1 MKRELS
7 FLLAVSLAAS
17 LTGCAAAAATDST
30 ATVLSGSA
38 AAEATSYNA
47 ADALTLTFTDSGIT
61 GSGSGVEIS
70 GTALTISEPGTYL
83 LTGSCADGSVKVK
96 KGTAGVTL
104 ILSDLSLTSST
115 TAPITCGKSS
125 VVTIVAAD
133 GTTNTLTDA
142 AQNNDTDY
150 PTNTDDENAVIKGKD
165 GAQVVLCGSGSLT
178 LNANGK
184 NGIKSGTTDSE
195 TAQDAFLTIRE
206 LTLTINAPVNDAI
219 NAEQLLNVE
228 SGTLTLDAADDA
240 LHCDLVMNIGAD
252 GTEGPT
258 LTIINAY
265 EGIEAA
271 VLNITSG
278 SMDITCE
285 DDCLNAGNSAL
296 TNYDFEIN
304 ISGGTIRAYTTAGD
318 GFDSNGT
325 MTISGGDIEVWT
337 ANAAD
342 NQPLDADGGITVTGG
357 TVLAAGGSNGM
368 GMTLT
373 AEQPYVTYGSGRG
386 GFGGGFGGGFDGSFG
401 GSFGGG
407 QRPEQGE
414 QPTDGE
420 RPKLP
425 GITDAQP
432 DNAPTPPQGGAEN
445 APQGASGTGEEGTQ
459 QPPMMQPGTTADTS
473 GISLTAGD
481 AFTIT
486 DADGTAVYSG
496 TAVCNASYVFYS
508 SAALSTDAAYT
519 LQTESASAESTAQ
532 TGTSGSGMAGG
543 MGGQCPDDGGQQSTD
558 ALPPEDKQNQPA

>member
-96 KGTAGVTL
+96 KGTADVTL

-125 VVTIVAAD
+125 VVTIIAAD

-142 AQNNDTDY
+142 ARNNDTDY
-150 PTNTDDENAVIKGKD
+150 PDNTDAENAVIKGKD

-195 TAQDAFLTIRE
+195 TAQDASLTIRE
-206 LTLTINAPVNDAI
+206 LTLTINAPVNDAV

-258 LTIINAY
+258 LTITNAY

-271 VLNITSG
+271 TLNIASG

-304 ISGGTIRAYTTAGD
+304 ISGGAIRAYTTAGD

-342 NQPLDADGGITVTGG
+342 NQPLDADGSITVTGG

-386 GFGGGFGGGFDGSFG
+386 GMGGG
-401 GSFGGG
+401 FGGG

-414 QPTDGE
+414 QPSDGE
-420 RPKLP
+420 RPELP
-425 GITDAQP
+425 GSTDAQP
-432 DNAPTPPQGGAEN
+432 DNAPTPPQGAPGAGED
-445 APQGASGTGEEGTQ
+445 GAQ
-459 QPPMMQPGTTADTS
+459 QPPMMQTDTTADSS

-486 DADGTAVYSG
+486 DADGAAVYSG
-496 TAVCNASYVFYS
+496 TAVGNAGYVFYS

-543 MGGQCPDDGGQQSTD
+543 MGGQRPDDGGQQNTD

>member
-17 LTGCAAAAATDST
+17 LTGCAAATAASNPG
-30 ATVLSGSA
+30 TVLSGSA
-38 AAEATSYNA
+38 AAETTSYNA
-47 ADALTLTFTDSGIT
+47 ADALALTFTDSGIT

-83 LTGSCADGSVKVK
+83 LTGSCADGSVMVK
-96 KGTAGVTL
+96 KDTADVTL

-125 VVTIVAAD
+125 VVTIVSAD

-142 AQNNDTDY
+142 AQNNDTEY
-150 PTNTDDENAVIKGKD
+150 PDNTDAENAVIKGKD

-195 TAQDAFLTIRE
+195 TAQDASLTIRE
-206 LTLTINAPVNDAI
+206 LTLAINAPVNDSI
-219 NAEQLLNVE
+219 NAEQFLNVE

-240 LHCDLVMNIGAD
+240 LHCDLVMNIGAND
-252 GTEGPT
+252 TEGPSI
-258 LTIINAY
+258 TIPNAY

-271 VLNITSG
+271 ALNIASG
-278 SMDITCE
+278 SIDITCQ
-285 DDCLNAGNSAL
+285 DDCLNAGNSSM
-296 TNYDFEIN
+296 TNYDFGIN
-304 ISGGTIRAYTTAGD
+304 ISGGTLRAYTTAGD

-325 MTISGGDIEVWT
+325 MTISGGDIEVWS

-342 NQPLDADGGITVTGG
+342 NQPLDADGGITVIGG
-357 TVLAAGGSNGM
+357 TVLAAGSSGM

-373 AEQPYVTYGSGRG
+373 AEQPYVAFGSGRG
-386 GFGGGFGGGFDGSFG
+386 GMG

-407 QRPEQGE
+407 QRPEQPGS
-414 QPTDGE
+414 TAA
-420 RPKLP
+420 RP
-425 GITDAQP
+425 GS
-432 DNAPTPPQGGAEN
+432 APTPPQGETEN
-445 APQGASGTGEEGTQ
+445 VPQGAPGTGEEGTQ
-459 QPPMMQPGTTADTS
+459 QPPMMQPDTNTDNS

-486 DADGTAVYSG
+486 DANGTVVYSG
-496 TAVCNASYVFYS
+496 TAVCNASYLFYS
-508 SAALSTDAAYT
+508 SGALSTDAAYS

-543 MGGQCPDDGGQQSTD
+543 MGGQRPNDGGQQTQNTD
-558 ALPPEDKQNQPA
+558 AFPPEDKQNQPT

>member
-17 LTGCAAAAATDST
+17 LTGCAAGTAASNPG
-30 ATVLSGSA
+30 TVLSGSA
-38 AAEATSYNA
+38 AAETTSYNA

-96 KGTAGVTL
+96 KGTAGVAL

-150 PTNTDDENAVIKGKD
+150 PTNTDAENAVIKGKD

-195 TAQDAFLTIRE
+195 TAQDASLTIRE
-206 LTLTINAPVNDAI
+206 LTLTINAPVNDAV

-240 LHCDLVMNIGAD
+240 LHCDLVMNIGAG

-258 LTIINAY
+258 LTITNAY

-271 VLNITSG
+271 VLNIASG

-285 DDCLNAGNSAL
+285 DDCLNAGNSSL

-337 ANAAD
+337 SNAAD
-342 NQPLDADGGITVTGG
+342 NQPLDADGSITVTGG
-357 TVLAAGGSNGM
+357 TVLAAGGSSGM

-386 GFGGGFGGGFDGSFG
+386 GMGGGFGG
-401 GSFGGG
+401 FGGG

-414 QPTDGE
+414 QPADGE
-420 RPKLP
+420 RPELS
-425 GITDAQP
+425 GSTDAQP
-432 DNAPTPPQGGAEN
+432 DNAPTPPQGEAEN
-445 APQGASGTGEEGTQ
+445 APHGAPGTGAEGAQ
-459 QPPMMQPGTTADTS
+459 QPPMMQTDTTADTS

-496 TAVCNASYVFYS
+496 TAVCNAGYVFYS

-519 LQTESASAESTAQ
+519 LQTESVSAESTAQ

-543 MGGQCPDDGGQQSTD
+543 MGGQRPDDGGQQNTD

>member
-17 LTGCAAAAATDST
+17 LTGCAAGTAADST
-30 ATVLSGSA
+30 ATVLIGSA
-38 AAEATSYNA
+38 AAETTSYNA

-133 GTTNTLTDA
+133 GTTNTLTDG

-150 PTNTDDENAVIKGKD
+150 PDNTDAENAVIKGKD

-184 NGIKSGTTDSE
+184 SGIKSGTTDSE
-195 TAQDAFLTIRE
+195 TAQDASLTIRE

-258 LTIINAY
+258 LTITNAY

-271 VLNITSG
+271 VLNIASG

-285 DDCLNAGNSAL
+285 DDCLNAGNSSL

-342 NQPLDADGGITVTGG
+342 NQPLDADGSITVTGG

-368 GMTLT
+368 GMTLS

-386 GFGGGFGGGFDGSFG
+386 GMGGGFGGGFD
-401 GSFGGG
+401 GG

-414 QPTDGE
+414 QPADGE
-420 RPKLP
+420 RPELP
-425 GITDAQP
+425 GSTDAQP

-445 APQGASGTGEEGTQ
+445 TPQGTSGAGAEGAQ
-459 QPPMMQPGTTADTS
+459 QPPMMQTDTNADSS

-481 AFTIT
+481 VFTIT

-496 TAVCNASYVFYS
+496 TAVCNAGYVFYS

-543 MGGQCPDDGGQQSTD
+543 MGGQRPNDGGQQNAD

>member
-7 FLLAVSLAAS
+7 FLLAMSLAAS
-17 LTGCAAAAATDST
+17 LTGCAAATAANTPD
-30 ATVLSGSA
+30 TVLSGST

-61 GSGSGVEIS
+61 GSGSSVEIS

-83 LTGSCADGSVKVK
+83 LTGSCADGSVKIK
-96 KGTAGVTL
+96 KGTADVTL

-125 VVTIVAAD
+125 VVTIVSAD
-133 GTTNTLTDA
+133 GTTNTLTDST
-142 AQNNDTDY
+142 QNNDTEY
-150 PTNTDDENAVIKGKD
+150 PDNTDAENAVIKGKD

-195 TAQDAFLTIRE
+195 TAQDASLTIRE
-206 LTLTINAPVNDAI
+206 LTLTINAPTNDAI

-228 SGTLTLDAADDA
+228 SGTLTLDTADDA
-240 LHCDLVMNIGAD
+240 LHCDLLMNIGAD
-252 GTEGPT
+252 GTDGPT
-258 LTIINAY
+258 LTITNAY

-271 VLNITSG
+271 MLNIASG
-278 SMDITCE
+278 SIDITSQE
-285 DDCLNAGNSAL
+285 DCLNAGNSSL
-296 TNYDFEIN
+296 TNYGFEIN

-337 ANAAD
+337 SNATD

-368 GMTLT
+368 GLTLT
-373 AEQPYVTYGSGRG
+373 AEQPYVTFGSGRG
-386 GFGGGFGGGFDGSFG
+386 GMGGGFGDR
-401 GSFGGG
+401 
-407 QRPEQGE
+407 QRPEAGE

-420 RPKLP
+420 RPEQP
-425 GITDAQP
+425 GSTDARP
-432 DNAPTPPQGGAEN
+432 DSTPTPQQGEAEST
-445 APQGASGTGEEGTQ
+445 PQGAPVTAAEGSQ
-459 QPPMMQPGTTADTS
+459 QPPMMQPDTNTDIT
-473 GISLTAGD
+473 GVSLTAGSD
-481 AFTIT
+481 FTVT
-486 DADGTAVYSG
+486 DANGTAVYSG
-496 TAVCNASYVFYS
+496 TAVCNAGYVFYS

-519 LQTESASAESTAQ
+519 LQTESASVESTAQ

-543 MGGQCPDDGGQQSTD
+543 MGGQRPNDGGQQNTD

>member
-17 LTGCAAAAATDST
+17 LTGCAAGTATDST

-38 AAEATSYNA
+38 AAETTSYNA

-61 GSGSGVEIS
+61 GSGSGVEIN

-115 TAPITCGKSS
+115 TAPIFCGKSS
-125 VVTIVAAD
+125 VVTIIAAD

-142 AQNNDTDY
+142 ARNNDTDY
-150 PTNTDDENAVIKGKD
+150 PTNTDAENAVIKGKD

-195 TAQDAFLTIRE
+195 TAQDASLTIRE

-258 LTIINAY
+258 LTIANAY

-271 VLNITSG
+271 VLNIASG
-278 SMDITCE
+278 SIDITCQ
-285 DDCLNAGNSAL
+285 DDCLNAGNSSL

-368 GMTLT
+368 GIALT
-373 AEQPYVTYGSGRG
+373 AEQPYVTFGNGRG
-386 GFGGGFGGGFDGSFG
+386 GFGGGFNGG
-401 GSFGGG
+401 FGGG

-414 QPTDGE
+414 QPTDSE
-420 RPKLP
+420 RPELP
-425 GITDAQP
+425 GSTDVQP
-432 DNAPTPPQGGAEN
+432 DNVPTPPQGGAEN
-445 APQGASGTGEEGTQ
+445 APQGAPGAGEEGTQ
-459 QPPMMQPGTTADTS
+459 QPPMMQTDTTTDSS

-486 DADGTAVYSG
+486 DADGAAVYSG
-496 TAVCNASYVFYS
+496 TAVGSASYVFYS

-519 LQTESASAESTAQ
+519 LQTASASAESTAQ

-543 MGGQCPDDGGQQSTD
+543 MGGQRPDDGGQQTQNTD
-558 ALPPEDKQNQPA
+558 ALPPEDQQNQPA

>member
-7 FLLAVSLAAS
+7 FLLVISLAAS
-17 LTGCAAAAATDST
+17 LAGCAAGT
-30 ATVLSGSA
+30 ANDTPGTVLSGSA
-38 AAEATSYNA
+38 AAEPASYNA
-47 ADALTLTFTDSGIT
+47 ADALTLTFTDGGIT

-96 KGTAGVTL
+96 KGTADVTL
-104 ILSDLSLTSST
+104 ILSNLSLSSST

-125 VVTIVAAD
+125 VVTIAAAD
-133 GTTNTLTDA
+133 GTTNTLADA
-142 AQNNDTDY
+142 AQNNDTEY
-150 PTNTDDENAVIKGKD
+150 PDNTDTENAVIKGKD
-165 GAQVVLCGSGSLT
+165 GAQVVLCGGGSLT

-195 TAQDAFLTIRE
+195 TAQDASLTIRE

-219 NAEQLLNVE
+219 NVEQLLNVE

-252 GTEGPT
+252 GTDGPT
-258 LTIINAY
+258 LTITNAY

-271 VLNITSG
+271 ALNIASG
-278 SMDITCE
+278 SIDITCQ
-285 DDCLNAGNSAL
+285 DDCLNVGNSSL

-304 ISGGTIRAYTTAGD
+304 ISGGTIRACTTAGD

-342 NQPLDADGGITVTGG
+342 NQPLDADSGITVTGG
-357 TVLAAGGSNGM
+357 TVLAAGGSSGM

-373 AEQPYVTYGSGRG
+373 AEQPYVTYGSGRSG
-386 GFGGGFGGGFDGSFG
+386 M
-401 GSFGGG
+401 GGG
-407 QRPEQGE
+407 QRREQGE

-420 RPKLP
+420 RPEQP
-425 GITDAQP
+425 DSTDARP
-432 DNAPTPPQGGAEN
+432 DNAPTPPQGETEN
-445 APQGASGTGEEGTQ
+445 VPQGAPVTGGEGTQ
-459 QPPMMQPGTTADTS
+459 QPPMMQPNTNTDSS
-473 GISLTAGD
+473 GISLTAGND
-481 AFTIT
+481 FTVT
-486 DADGTAVYSG
+486 DANGTVVYSG

-508 SAALSTDAAYT
+508 SGALSVDAAYT
-519 LQTESASAESTAQ
+519 LQTEFSSAESTAQ

-543 MGGQCPDDGGQQSTD
+543 MGGQRPNDGGQQTQNID
-558 ALPPEDKQNQPA
+558 AFPPEDKQNQPA

>member
-17 LTGCAAAAATDST
+17 LTGCAAGTAASNPD
-30 ATVLSGSA
+30 TVLSGSA
-38 AAEATSYNA
+38 AAETTSYNA
-47 ADALTLTFTDSGIT
+47 ADALTLTFTDGGIT

-83 LTGSCADGSVKVK
+83 LTGRCADGSVKVK
-96 KGTAGVTL
+96 KGTVGVTL

-142 AQNNDTDY
+142 ARNNDTDY
-150 PTNTDDENAVIKGKD
+150 PDNTDAENAVIKGKD

-178 LNANGK
+178 RNATGK

-195 TAQDAFLTIRE
+195 TAQDASLTIRE

-252 GTEGPT
+252 GTDGPT
-258 LTIINAY
+258 LTITNAY

-271 VLNITSG
+271 ALNIASG
-278 SMDITCE
+278 SIDITCQ
-285 DDCLNAGNSAL
+285 DDCLNAGNSSL

-304 ISGGTIRAYTTAGD
+304 ISGGTLRAYTTAGD

-386 GFGGGFGGGFDGSFG
+386 GFGGFDGGFGS
-401 GSFGGG
+401 G

-414 QPTDGE
+414 QPTDSE
-420 RPKLP
+420 RPELP
-425 GITDAQP
+425 CSTDAQP
-432 DNAPTPPQGGAEN
+432 DNAPTPPQGETEN
-445 APQGASGTGEEGTQ
+445 TPQGAPATGEEGTQ
-459 QPPMMQPGTTADTS
+459 QPPMMQTDTNADTS

-486 DADGTAVYSG
+486 EADGAAVYSG

-543 MGGQCPDDGGQQSTD
+543 MGGQRPDDGGQQNTD

>member
-17 LTGCAAAAATDST
+17 LTGCAAGTAASNPG
-30 ATVLSGSA
+30 TVLSGSA
-38 AAEATSYNA
+38 AAETTSYNA

-104 ILSDLSLTSST
+104 ILSDLSLTSSS

-125 VVTIVAAD
+125 VVTIAAAD
-133 GTTNTLTDA
+133 GTTNTLTDST
-142 AQNNDTDY
+142 QNNDTEY
-150 PTNTDDENAVIKGKD
+150 PDNTEAENAVIKGKD

-195 TAQDAFLTIRE
+195 TAQNASLTIRE

-252 GTEGPT
+252 GTDGPT
-258 LTIINAY
+258 ITIANAY

-271 VLNITSG
+271 ALNIASG
-278 SMDITCE
+278 NIDITCQ
-285 DDCLNAGNSAL
+285 DDCLNASNSSL

-304 ISGGTIRAYTTAGD
+304 ISGGTLRAYTTAGD

-325 MTISGGDIEVWT
+325 MTISGGYIEVWT
-337 ANAAD
+337 ANTAD

-357 TVLAAGGSNGM
+357 TVLAAGSSGM

-373 AEQPYVTYGSGRG
+373 AEQPYVTFGSGRG
-386 GFGGGFGGGFDGSFG
+386 GMGD
-401 GSFGGG
+401 SFGGG
-407 QRPEQGE
+407 QRPEQ
-414 QPTDGE
+414 
-420 RPKLP
+420 P

-432 DNAPTPPQGGAEN
+432 DNAPTPPK
-445 APQGASGTGEEGTQ
+445 ASEGTQ
-459 QPPMMQPGTTADTS
+459 QPPMMQPDTNTDS
-473 GISLTAGD
+473 AGVSLTAGSD
-481 AFTIT
+481 FTVT
-486 DADGTAVYSG
+486 DANGTAVYSG
-496 TAVCNASYVFYS
+496 TAVCNASYLFYS
-508 SAALSTDAAYT
+508 SGALSTDAAYT
-519 LQTESASAESTAQ
+519 LQTESASVESTAQ

-543 MGGQCPDDGGQQSTD
+543 MGGQRPNDGRQQTKNTD
-558 ALPPEDKQNQPA
+558 TFPPEDKQNQPA

>member
-17 LTGCAAAAATDST
+17 LTGCAAGTAADST

-38 AAEATSYNA
+38 AAEATLYNA

-150 PTNTDDENAVIKGKD
+150 PTNTDAENAVIKGKD

-195 TAQDAFLTIRE
+195 TAQDASLTIRE

-258 LTIINAY
+258 LTITNAY

-271 VLNITSG
+271 ALNIASG
-278 SMDITCE
+278 DIDITCE
-285 DDCLNAGNSAL
+285 DDCLNAGNSSL

-304 ISGGTIRAYTTAGD
+304 TSGGTLRAYTTAGD

-337 ANAAD
+337 ANTAD

-368 GMTLT
+368 GLTLT
-373 AEQPYVTYGSGRG
+373 AEQPYVTFGSGRG
-386 GFGGGFGGGFDGSFG
+386 GFGGGFGGGFDG
-401 GSFGGG
+401 G

-420 RPKLP
+420 RPTLP
-425 GITDAQP
+425 GSTDAQP
-432 DNAPTPPQGGAEN
+432 DNAPTPPQGETEN
-445 APQGASGTGEEGTQ
+445 APQGTPGAGEEGTQ
-459 QPPMMQPGTTADTS
+459 QPPMMQPDTTADTS

-486 DADGTAVYSG
+486 DTDGTAVYSG
-496 TAVCNASYVFYS
+496 IAVCNASYVFYS
-508 SAALSTDAAYT
+508 SGALSTDAAYT

-543 MGGQCPDDGGQQSTD
+543 MGGQRPDDGGQQNTD

>member
-17 LTGCAAAAATDST
+17 LTGCAAGTAASNPG
-30 ATVLSGSA
+30 TVLSGSA

-61 GSGSGVEIS
+61 GSGNGVEIS

-96 KGTAGVTL
+96 KGTSGVTL

-142 AQNNDTDY
+142 AQNSDTDY
-150 PTNTDDENAVIKGKD
+150 PDNTDAENAVIKGKD
-165 GAQVVLCGSGSLT
+165 GAQMVLCGSGSLS

-195 TAQDAFLTIRE
+195 TAQDASLTIRE
-206 LTLTINAPVNDAI
+206 LTLTINAPVNDAV

-258 LTIINAY
+258 LTITNAY

-271 VLNITSG
+271 TLNIASG

-304 ISGGTIRAYTTAGD
+304 ISGGTLRAYTTAGD

-386 GFGGGFGGGFDGSFG
+386 GFD
-401 GSFGGG
+401 GG

-420 RPKLP
+420 RPELP
-425 GITDAQP
+425 GSTDAQP
-432 DNAPTPPQGGAEN
+432 DNAPTPPQGEAEN
-445 APQGASGTGEEGTQ
+445 APQGTPGTGEEGTQ
-459 QPPMMQPGTTADTS
+459 QPPIMQTDTTADTS

-486 DADGTAVYSG
+486 DADGAAVYSG
-496 TAVCNASYVFYS
+496 TAVCNAGYVFYS

-543 MGGQCPDDGGQQSTD
+543 MGGQRPDDGGQQNTD

>member
-17 LTGCAAAAATDST
+17 LTGCAAGTAASNPG
-30 ATVLSGSA
+30 TVLSGSA
-38 AAEATSYNA
+38 AAETTSYNA

-125 VVTIVAAD
+125 VVTIIATD

-150 PTNTDDENAVIKGKD
+150 PTNTDAENAVIKGKD

-195 TAQDAFLTIRE
+195 TAQDASLTIRE
-206 LTLTINAPVNDAI
+206 LTLTINAPVNDAV

-252 GTEGPT
+252 STEGPT
-258 LTIINAY
+258 LTITNAY

-285 DDCLNAGNSAL
+285 DDCLNAGNSSL

-325 MTISGGDIEVWT
+325 ITISGGDIEVWT

-342 NQPLDADGGITVTGG
+342 NQPLDADGSITVTGG

-386 GFGGGFGGGFDGSFG
+386 GMGGGFD

-420 RPKLP
+420 RPTLP
-425 GITDAQP
+425 GSTDAQP
-432 DNAPTPPQGGAEN
+432 DNAPTPPQGETEN
-445 APQGASGTGEEGTQ
+445 APQGAPDMGGDGTQ
-459 QPPMMQPGTTADTS
+459 QPPMMQPDTTADTS

-508 SAALSTDAAYT
+508 SGALSTDAAYT
-519 LQTESASAESTAQ
+519 LQTGSASAESTAQ

-543 MGGQCPDDGGQQSTD
+543 MGGQRPNDGGQQNTD

>member
-17 LTGCAAAAATDST
+17 LTGCAAGTAASNPD
-30 ATVLSGSA
+30 TVLSGSA
-38 AAEATSYNA
+38 AAETTSYNA

-125 VVTIVAAD
+125 VVTIIAAD

-150 PTNTDDENAVIKGKD
+150 PTNTDAENAVIKGKD

-195 TAQDAFLTIRE
+195 TAQDASLTIRE
-206 LTLTINAPVNDAI
+206 LTLTINAPVNDAV

-228 SGTLTLDAADDA
+228 SGTITIDTGDDA
-240 LHCDLVMNIGAD
+240 LHCDLVMNVGAD
-252 GTEGPT
+252 GTDGPT
-258 LTIINAY
+258 ITITNAY
-265 EGIEAA
+265 EGLEAA
-271 VLNITSG
+271 TLNIASG
-278 SMDITCE
+278 NIDITCS
-285 DDCLNAGNSAL
+285 DDCLNAASSLL
-296 TNYDFEIN
+296 TDYDFAMN

-325 MTISGGDIEVWT
+325 MTISGGGIEVWT
-337 ANAAD
+337 ANTAD

-357 TVLAAGGSNGM
+357 TVLAAGGSSGM
-368 GMTLT
+368 GVAIT
-373 AEQPYVTYGSGRG
+373 AEQAYVTFGSGRG
-386 GFGGGFGGGFDGSFG
+386 GM
-401 GSFGGG
+401 GGG
-407 QRPEQGE
+407 QRPDMGE

-420 RPKLP
+420 RPEL
-425 GITDAQP
+425 P
-432 DNAPTPPQGGAEN
+432 DNADTQPDDAPSPPQGEIGN
-445 APQGASGTGEEGTQ
+445 APQGVPDMDGEAATQ
-459 QPPMMQPGTTADTS
+459 QPPMMQTDDSTDS
-473 GISLTAGD
+473 GSISLTAGD
-481 AFTIT
+481 SFTIT
-486 DADGTAVYSG
+486 DADGNTICSG

-508 SAALSTDAAYT
+508 STGLTADTTYTFVADTASVEATARIDTSST
-519 LQTESASAESTAQ
+519 
-532 TGTSGSGMAGG
+532 GMEGG
-543 MGGQCPDDGGQQSTD
+543 MGGQRPDGGRQQNAD
-558 ALPPEDKQNQPA
+558 VLPADDTQKWSA

>member
-17 LTGCAAAAATDST
+17 LTGCAAGTAADST
-30 ATVLSGSA
+30 GTVLSGSA

-83 LTGSCADGSVKVK
+83 LTGSCADGSIKVK

-133 GTTNTLTDA
+133 GTINTLTDA

-150 PTNTDDENAVIKGKD
+150 PTNTDAENAVIKGKD

-178 LNANGK
+178 VNANGK

-195 TAQDAFLTIRE
+195 TAQDASLTIRE
-206 LTLTINAPVNDAI
+206 LTLTINAPVNDAV

-258 LTIINAY
+258 LTITNAY

-271 VLNITSG
+271 VLNIASG

-325 MTISGGDIEVWT
+325 MTISGGDIKVWT

-368 GMTLT
+368 GMTLS
-373 AEQPYVTYGSGRG
+373 AEQPYVTYGNGRG
-386 GFGGGFGGGFDGSFG
+386 GM
-401 GSFGGG
+401 GGG
-407 QRPEQGE
+407 QRPEQGQ
-414 QPTDGE
+414 QPADGE
-420 RPKLP
+420 RPELP
-425 GITDAQP
+425 GSTDAQP
-432 DNAPTPPQGGAEN
+432 DNAPTPPQGEAEN
-445 APQGASGTGEEGTQ
+445 APQGAPGAVEEGTQ
-459 QPPMMQPGTTADTS
+459 QPPMMQTDTNADTS

-486 DADGTAVYSG
+486 DADGAAVYSG
-496 TAVCNASYVFYS
+496 TAVCNAGYLFYS

-519 LQTESASAESTAQ
+519 LQTESTAQ

-543 MGGQCPDDGGQQSTD
+543 MGGQRPDDGGQQNTD
-558 ALPPEDKQNQPA
+558 ALPPENKQNQPA

>member
-17 LTGCAAAAATDST
+17 LTGCAAGTAADST
-30 ATVLSGSA
+30 GTVLSGSA
-38 AAEATSYNA
+38 AAETTSYNA

-83 LTGSCADGSVKVK
+83 LTGSCADGSVRVK

-104 ILSDLSLTSST
+104 ILSDLCLTSSS

-142 AQNNDTDY
+142 AQNNDTEY
-150 PTNTDDENAVIKGKD
+150 PDNTDAENAVIKGKD

-184 NGIKSGTTDSE
+184 NGIKSCTTDSE
-195 TAQDAFLTIRE
+195 TAQDASLTIRE
-206 LTLTINAPVNDAI
+206 LTLTINAPVNDTI

-252 GTEGPT
+252 GTDGPT
-258 LTIINAY
+258 ITIANAY

-271 VLNITSG
+271 VLNIASG

-285 DDCLNAGNSAL
+285 DDCLNAGNSSL

-304 ISGGTIRAYTTAGD
+304 ISGGTLRAYTTAGD

-357 TVLAAGGSNGM
+357 TVLAAGSSSGM
-368 GMTLT
+368 GLTLT
-373 AEQPYVTYGSGRG
+373 AEQPYVTFGSGRG
-386 GFGGGFGGGFDGSFG
+386 GM
-401 GSFGGG
+401 GGG
-407 QRPEQGE
+407 QRPEPGE
-414 QPTDGE
+414 QPADGE
-420 RPKLP
+420 RPEQP

-432 DNAPTPPQGGAEN
+432 DNAPTPPQ
-445 APQGASGTGEEGTQ
+445 ASEGTQ
-459 QPPMMQPGTTADTS
+459 QPPTMQPNTNTDNS

-486 DADGTAVYSG
+486 DADGTVVYSG
-496 TAVCNASYVFYS
+496 TAVCNASYLFYS
-508 SAALSTDAAYT
+508 SGALSTDDAYT

-532 TGTSGSGMAGG
+532 TGTSGSGLAGG
-543 MGGQCPDDGGQQSTD
+543 MGGQRPNDGRQQTKNTD
-558 ALPPEDKQNQPA
+558 AFPPEDKQNQPT

>member
-17 LTGCAAAAATDST
+17 LTGCAAGTVAGNPD
-30 ATVLSGSA
+30 TVLSGSA
-38 AAEATSYNA
+38 AAETTSYNA

-61 GSGSGVEIS
+61 GSGSGVEIN

-104 ILSDLSLTSST
+104 ILSDLSLTSNS

-142 AQNNDTDY
+142 AQNNDTEY
-150 PTNTDDENAVIKGKD
+150 PDNTDAENAVIKGKD

-195 TAQDAFLTIRE
+195 TAQDASLTIRE
-206 LTLTINAPVNDAI
+206 LTLTINAPVNDSI

-240 LHCDLVMNIGAD
+240 LHCDLVMNIGAND
-252 GTEGPT
+252 TEGPT
-258 LTIINAY
+258 ITIANAY

-271 VLNITSG
+271 ALNIASG
-278 SMDITCE
+278 NIDITCQ
-285 DDCLNAGNSAL
+285 DDCLNAGNSSL

-304 ISGGTIRAYTTAGD
+304 ISGGTLRAYTTAGD

-357 TVLAAGGSNGM
+357 TVLAAGSSSGM

-373 AEQPYVTYGSGRG
+373 AEQPYVTFGSGRG
-386 GFGGGFGGGFDGSFG
+386 GMGGGFGD
-401 GSFGGG
+401 G
-407 QRPEQGE
+407 QRPEPGE
-414 QPTDGE
+414 QPADGE
-420 RPKLP
+420 RPEQP

-432 DNAPTPPQGGAEN
+432 DNAPTPPQ
-445 APQGASGTGEEGTQ
+445 ASEGTQ
-459 QPPMMQPGTTADTS
+459 QPPMMQPDTTADGS

-496 TAVCNASYVFYS
+496 TAVCNASYLFYS
-508 SAALSTDAAYT
+508 SAALSTAAAYT

-543 MGGQCPDDGGQQSTD
+543 MGGQRPKDGRQQTQNTD
-558 ALPPEDKQNQPA
+558 AFPPEDKQNQPA

>member
-17 LTGCAAAAATDST
+17 LAGCAAGTAADST
-30 ATVLSGSA
+30 ATVLSGSS

-96 KGTAGVTL
+96 KGTTGVTL
-104 ILSDLSLTSST
+104 ILSDLNLTSST

-150 PTNTDDENAVIKGKD
+150 PTNTDAENAVIKGKD
-165 GAQVVLCGSGSLT
+165 GAQVVLCGSGSMT

-195 TAQDAFLTIRE
+195 TAQDASLTIRE
-206 LTLTINAPVNDAI
+206 LTLTINAPVNDAV

-258 LTIINAY
+258 LTITNAY

-271 VLNITSG
+271 ALNIASG
-278 SMDITCE
+278 SIDITCQ
-285 DDCLNAGNSAL
+285 DDCLNAGNSSL
-296 TNYDFEIN
+296 TNYGFEIN

-342 NQPLDADGGITVTGG
+342 NQPLDADGGITLTGG

-368 GMTLT
+368 GITLT

-386 GFGGGFGGGFDGSFG
+386 GMGGG
-401 GSFGGG
+401 FGGG

-414 QPTDGE
+414 QPTDSE
-420 RPKLP
+420 RPELP
-425 GITDAQP
+425 GSTDVQP

-445 APQGASGTGEEGTQ
+445 APQGAPGTGEEGAQ
-459 QPPMMQPGTTADTS
+459 QPPMMQTDTTAATS

-486 DADGTAVYSG
+486 DADGAAVYSS

-532 TGTSGSGMAGG
+532 AGTSGSGMAGG
-543 MGGQCPDDGGQQSTD
+543 MGGQRPDDGGQQNTD

>member
-115 TAPITCGKSS
+115 TAPISCGKSS

-150 PTNTDDENAVIKGKD
+150 PDNTDAENAVIKGKD
-165 GAQVVLCGSGSLT
+165 GTQVVLCGSGSLT

-195 TAQDAFLTIRE
+195 TAQDASLTIRE

-252 GTEGPT
+252 GTDGPT
-258 LTIINAY
+258 LTITNAY

-271 VLNITSG
+271 ALNIASG
-278 SMDITCE
+278 SIDITCQ

-304 ISGGTIRAYTTAGD
+304 ISGGTLRAYTTAGD

-342 NQPLDADGGITVTGG
+342 NQPLDADGGITLTGG
-357 TVLAAGGSNGM
+357 TVLAAGGSSGM
-368 GMTLT
+368 GLTLT
-373 AEQPYVTYGSGRG
+373 AEQPYVTYGSGHG
-386 GFGGGFGGGFDGSFG
+386 GMG

-420 RPKLP
+420 RPTLP
-425 GITDAQP
+425 GSTDAQP

-445 APQGASGTGEEGTQ
+445 APQGAPGAGEEGAQ
-459 QPPMMQPGTTADTS
+459 QPPMMQTDTTADNS

-486 DADGTAVYSG
+486 DADGATVYSG
-496 TAVCNASYVFYS
+496 TAVCNAGYVFYS

-532 TGTSGSGMAGG
+532 IGTSGSGMAGG
-543 MGGQCPDDGGQQSTD
+543 MGGQRPDDGGQQTQNTD

>member
-17 LTGCAAAAATDST
+17 LTGCAAATATDST
-30 ATVLSGSA
+30 GTVLSGSA

-96 KGTAGVTL
+96 KGTVDVTL

-150 PTNTDDENAVIKGKD
+150 PTNTDAENAVIKGKD

-195 TAQDAFLTIRE
+195 TAQDASLTIRE
-206 LTLTINAPVNDAI
+206 LALTINAPVNDAI

-258 LTIINAY
+258 LTITNAY
-265 EGIEAA
+265 EGIEAVA
-271 VLNITSG
+271 LNIASG
-278 SMDITCE
+278 SINITCE
-285 DDCLNAGNSAL
+285 DDCLNAGNSSL

-386 GFGGGFGGGFDGSFG
+386 GMGGGFD
-401 GSFGGG
+401 GG

-414 QPTDGE
+414 QPADGE
-420 RPKLP
+420 RPELP
-425 GITDAQP
+425 GSTDAQP
-432 DNAPTPPQGGAEN
+432 DNIPTPPQGGAEN
-445 APQGASGTGEEGTQ
+445 APQGAPGAGEEGAQ
-459 QPPMMQPGTTADTS
+459 QPPMMQTNTTADSS

-519 LQTESASAESTAQ
+519 LQTESVSAESTAQ

-543 MGGQCPDDGGQQSTD
+543 MGGQRPDDGGQQSTD

>member
-47 ADALTLTFTDSGIT
+47 ADALTLTFTDNGIT

-142 AQNNDTDY
+142 AQNNDTEY
-150 PTNTDDENAVIKGKD
+150 PDNTDAENAVIKGKD

-178 LNANGK
+178 VNANGK

-195 TAQDAFLTIRE
+195 TAQDASLTIRE
-206 LTLTINAPVNDAI
+206 LTLTINAPVNDAV

-258 LTIINAY
+258 LTITNAY

-271 VLNITSG
+271 VLNIASG

-337 ANAAD
+337 ANTAD
-342 NQPLDADGGITVTGG
+342 NQPLDADGGITLTGG

-386 GFGGGFGGGFDGSFG
+386 SMGGGFGGFD

-420 RPKLP
+420 RPELP
-425 GITDAQP
+425 GSTDAQP

-445 APQGASGTGEEGTQ
+445 APQGTPGTGEEGAQ
-459 QPPMMQPGTTADTS
+459 QPPMMQTDTTADSS

-496 TAVCNASYVFYS
+496 TAVCNAGYVFYS

-519 LQTESASAESTAQ
+519 LQTESASAESTVQ
-532 TGTSGSGMAGG
+532 TGTSGSGMAGD
-543 MGGQCPDDGGQQSTD
+543 MGGQHPDDGGQQNAD
-558 ALPPEDKQNQPA
+558 ALPPENKQNQPA

>member
-7 FLLAVSLAAS
+7 FLLAMSLATS
-17 LTGCAAAAATDST
+17 LTGCAAGTAADNPG
-30 ATVLSGSA
+30 TVLSGSA
-38 AAEATSYNA
+38 AAETTSYNA

-61 GSGSGVEIS
+61 GSGNGVEIS

-142 AQNNDTDY
+142 AQNNDIEY
-150 PTNTDDENAVIKGKD
+150 PDNTDAENAVIKGKD

-195 TAQDAFLTIRE
+195 TAQDASLTIRE
-206 LTLTINAPVNDAI
+206 LTLTINAPVNDAV

-252 GTEGPT
+252 GTDGPT
-258 LTIINAY
+258 LTILNAY

-271 VLNITSG
+271 ALNIASG
-278 SMDITCE
+278 SIDITSQ
-285 DDCLNAGNSAL
+285 DDCLNAGNSSL
-296 TNYDFEIN
+296 TNYGFEIN
-304 ISGGTIRAYTTAGD
+304 ISGGTLRAYTTAGD

-337 ANAAD
+337 SNATD

-368 GMTLT
+368 GLTLT
-373 AEQPYVTYGSGRG
+373 AEQPYVTFGSGRG
-386 GFGGGFGGGFDGSFG
+386 GMGGG
-401 GSFGGG
+401 FGGG
-407 QRPEQGE
+407 QRPEAGE

-420 RPKLP
+420 RPEQP
-425 GITDAQP
+425 GSTDARP
-432 DNAPTPPQGGAEN
+432 DSTPTPQQGEAEN
-445 APQGASGTGEEGTQ
+445 TPQGAPVTAAEGSQ
-459 QPPMMQPGTTADTS
+459 QPPMMQPDTNTDIT
-473 GISLTAGD
+473 GVSLTAGSD
-481 AFTIT
+481 FTVT
-486 DADGTAVYSG
+486 DANGTAVYSG

-508 SAALSTDAAYT
+508 SAALSADAAYT
-519 LQTESASAESTAQ
+519 LQTESASVESTAQ

-543 MGGQCPDDGGQQSTD
+543 MGGQRPNDGGQQNTD

>member
-133 GTTNTLTDA
+133 GTANTLTDA

-150 PTNTDDENAVIKGKD
+150 PDNADAENAVIKGKD

-195 TAQDAFLTIRE
+195 TAQDASLTIRE

-240 LHCDLVMNIGAD
+240 LHCDLVMNIGTD
-252 GTEGPT
+252 GTDGPT
-258 LTIINAY
+258 LTITNAY

-271 VLNITSG
+271 VLNIASG
-278 SMDITCE
+278 SIDITCQ

-296 TNYDFEIN
+296 TDYGFEIN
-304 ISGGTIRAYTTAGD
+304 ISGGTLRAYTTSGD

-342 NQPLDADGGITVTGG
+342 NQPLDADGGITLTGG
-357 TVLAAGGSNGM
+357 TVLAAGGSSGM
-368 GMTLT
+368 GLTLT

-386 GFGGGFGGGFDGSFG
+386 GMGGGFGGGFGGGR
-401 GSFGGG
+401 
-407 QRPEQGE
+407 RPEQGE

-420 RPKLP
+420 RPELP
-425 GITDAQP
+425 GSTDAQP
-432 DNAPTPPQGGAEN
+432 DSAPTPPQGETEN
-445 APQGASGTGEEGTQ
+445 APQGAPGAGEEGAQ
-459 QPPMMQPGTTADTS
+459 QPPMMQTDTTADSS

-496 TAVCNASYVFYS
+496 TAVCNAGYVFYS

-543 MGGQCPDDGGQQSTD
+543 MGGQRPDDGGQQNTD

>member
-17 LTGCAAAAATDST
+17 LTGCAAGTAADST
-30 ATVLSGSA
+30 ATVLIGSA
-38 AAEATSYNA
+38 AAETTSYNA

-96 KGTAGVTL
+96 KSTAGVTL

-125 VVTIVAAD
+125 VVTIIAAD

-150 PTNTDDENAVIKGKD
+150 PTNTDAENAVIKGKD

-195 TAQDAFLTIRE
+195 TAQDASLTIRE
-206 LTLTINAPVNDAI
+206 LTLTINAPVNDAV

-258 LTIINAY
+258 LTITNAY

-271 VLNITSG
+271 VLNIASG

-285 DDCLNAGNSAL
+285 DDCLNAGNSSL

-325 MTISGGDIEVWT
+325 MTISGGGIEVWT

-386 GFGGGFGGGFDGSFG
+386 GMGGG
-401 GSFGGG
+401 FGGG

-414 QPTDGE
+414 QPADGE

-425 GITDAQP
+425 GSTDTQP

-445 APQGASGTGEEGTQ
+445 APQGAPGAGEEGTQ
-459 QPPMMQPGTTADTS
+459 QPPMMQTDTTADSS

-486 DADGTAVYSG
+486 DVDGAAVYSG
-496 TAVCNASYVFYS
+496 TAVCNASYLFYS

-543 MGGQCPDDGGQQSTD
+543 MGGQRPNGGGQQNTD
-558 ALPPEDKQNQPA
+558 ALPPENKQNQPA

>member
-17 LTGCAAAAATDST
+17 LTGCAAAAASNPG
-30 ATVLSGSA
+30 TVLSGSA
-38 AAEATSYNA
+38 AAETTSYNA

-142 AQNNDTDY
+142 ARNNDTEY
-150 PTNTDDENAVIKGKD
+150 PDNTDAENAVIKGKD

-195 TAQDAFLTIRE
+195 TAQDASLTIRE
-206 LTLTINAPVNDAI
+206 LTLTINAPVNDAV

-228 SGTLTLDAADDA
+228 SGAFTLDAADDA

-258 LTIINAY
+258 LTITNAY

-271 VLNITSG
+271 VLNIASG
-278 SMDITCE
+278 SMNITCE
-285 DDCLNAGNSAL
+285 DDCLNAGNSSL

-342 NQPLDADGGITVTGG
+342 NQPLDSDGGITVTGG

-386 GFGGGFGGGFDGSFG
+386 GMGGGFGGFG

-407 QRPEQGE
+407 KRPEQGE

-420 RPKLP
+420 RPEFP
-425 GITDAQP
+425 GSTDAQP
-432 DNAPTPPQGGAEN
+432 DNAPTPPQG
-445 APQGASGTGEEGTQ
+445 APGTGEEGAQ
-459 QPPMMQPGTTADTS
+459 QPPMMQTDTTADS
-473 GISLTAGD
+473 FGISLTAGD

-532 TGTSGSGMAGG
+532 TGTSGSDMAGG
-543 MGGQCPDDGGQQSTD
+543 MGGQRPDDGGQQNTD

>member
-17 LTGCAAAAATDST
+17 LSGCAAGTATDNSI
-30 ATVLSGSA
+30 TVLSGSA
-38 AAEATSYNA
+38 AVETTSYNA

-150 PTNTDDENAVIKGKD
+150 PTNTDAENAVIKGKD

-195 TAQDAFLTIRE
+195 TAQDASLTIRE

-219 NAEQLLNVE
+219 NAEELLNVE

-258 LTIINAY
+258 LTITNAY

-271 VLNITSG
+271 ALNIASG

-285 DDCLNAGNSAL
+285 DDCLNAGNSSL

-325 MTISGGDIEVWT
+325 MTISGGGIEVWT

-373 AEQPYVTYGSGRG
+373 AEQPYVTYGSGRSG
-386 GFGGGFGGGFDGSFG
+386 MGGGFGG
-401 GSFGGG
+401 FGGG

-414 QPTDGE
+414 QPADGE
-420 RPKLP
+420 RPELP
-425 GITDAQP
+425 GSTDAQP
-432 DNAPTPPQGGAEN
+432 DNIPTPPQGGAEN
-445 APQGASGTGEEGTQ
+445 APQGAPGAGEEGAQ
-459 QPPMMQPGTTADTS
+459 QPPMMQPDTTADTS

-486 DADGTAVYSG
+486 DADGADVYSG

-519 LQTESASAESTAQ
+519 LQTESATAESTAQ

-543 MGGQCPDDGGQQSTD
+543 MGGQRPDDGGQQNTD

>member
-1 MKRELS
+1 MKRKLS

-17 LTGCAAAAATDST
+17 LTGCAAATAADNPD
-30 ATVLSGSA
+30 TVLSGSA
-38 AAEATSYNA
+38 TAETTSYNA
-47 ADALTLTFTDSGIT
+47 ADALTLTFTDGGIT
-61 GSGSGVEIS
+61 GSSSGVEIS

-96 KGTAGVTL
+96 KGTADVTL
-104 ILSDLSLTSST
+104 ILSNLSLSSST

-133 GTTNTLTDA
+133 GTTNMLTDT

-150 PTNTDDENAVIKGKD
+150 PNNTDAENAVIKGKD

-195 TAQDAFLTIRE
+195 TAQDASLTILE
-206 LTLTINAPVNDAI
+206 LTLTINAPINDAI

-252 GTEGPT
+252 GTDGPT
-258 LTIINAY
+258 LTITNAY

-271 VLNITSG
+271 ALNIASG
-278 SMDITCE
+278 SIDITCQ
-285 DDCLNAGNSAL
+285 DDCLNAGNGSL

-304 ISGGTIRAYTTAGD
+304 ISGGTLRAYTTAGD

-325 MTISGGDIEVWT
+325 MTISDGDIEVWT

-357 TVLAAGGSNGM
+357 TVLAAGGSSGM
-368 GMTLT
+368 GLTLT

-386 GFGGGFGGGFDGSFG
+386 GMGGG
-401 GSFGGG
+401 FGGG

-420 RPKLP
+420 RPELP
-425 GITDAQP
+425 GSADAQP
-432 DNAPTPPQGGAEN
+432 DNAPTPPQGEAEN
-445 APQGASGTGEEGTQ
+445 ASQGAPGAGEEGTQ
-459 QPPMMQPGTTADTS
+459 QPPMMQTDTNADTS

-486 DADGTAVYSG
+486 DADGAAVYSG

-519 LQTESASAESTAQ
+519 LQTESSSAESTAQ

-543 MGGQCPDDGGQQSTD
+543 MGGQRPDDGGQQNTD
-558 ALPPEDKQNQPA
+558 ALPPENKQNQPA

>member
-17 LTGCAAAAATDST
+17 LTGCAAGTATDST
-30 ATVLSGSA
+30 GTVLSGSA
-38 AAEATSYNA
+38 AAETTSYNA

-150 PTNTDDENAVIKGKD
+150 PTNTDAENAVIKGKD

-195 TAQDAFLTIRE
+195 TAQDASLTIRE

-240 LHCDLVMNIGAD
+240 LHCDLVMNIGTD
-252 GTEGPT
+252 STEGPT
-258 LTIINAY
+258 LTITNAY

-271 VLNITSG
+271 ALNIASG

-285 DDCLNAGNSAL
+285 DDCLNAGNSSL

-342 NQPLDADGGITVTGG
+342 NQPLDADGSITVTGG

-386 GFGGGFGGGFDGSFG
+386 GMGGGFGGGFD
-401 GSFGGG
+401 GG

-414 QPTDGE
+414 QPADGE
-420 RPKLP
+420 RPELP
-425 GITDAQP
+425 GSTDAQP
-432 DNAPTPPQGGAEN
+432 DNAPTPPQGEAEN
-445 APQGASGTGEEGTQ
+445 APQGAPGTGEEGTQ
-459 QPPMMQPGTTADTS
+459 QPPMMQTDTTADTS

-481 AFTIT
+481 VFTIT
-486 DADGTAVYSG
+486 DADGAAVYSG
-496 TAVCNASYVFYS
+496 TAVCNASYLFYS
-508 SAALSTDAAYT
+508 SGALSTDAAYT

-543 MGGQCPDDGGQQSTD
+543 MGGQRPDDGEQQNTD
-558 ALPPEDKQNQPA
+558 ALPPENKQNQPA

>member
-17 LTGCAAAAATDST
+17 LTGCAAATAADST

-61 GSGSGVEIS
+61 CSGSGVEIS

-133 GTTNTLTDA
+133 GTINTLTDA

-150 PTNTDDENAVIKGKD
+150 PTNTDAENAVIKGKD

-195 TAQDAFLTIRE
+195 TAQDASLTIRE
-206 LTLTINAPVNDAI
+206 LTLTINAPVNDAV

-240 LHCDLVMNIGAD
+240 LRCDLVMNIGAD

-258 LTIINAY
+258 LTITNAY

-271 VLNITSG
+271 TLNIASG

-285 DDCLNAGNSAL
+285 DDCLNAGNSSL

-342 NQPLDADGGITVTGG
+342 NQPLDADGSITVTGG

-386 GFGGGFGGGFDGSFG
+386 GMSGGFDGG
-401 GSFGGG
+401 FGGG

-420 RPKLP
+420 RPELP
-425 GITDAQP
+425 GSTDAQP

-445 APQGASGTGEEGTQ
+445 APQGTPDMGGDGAQ
-459 QPPMMQPGTTADTS
+459 QPPMMQTDTTADSS

-496 TAVCNASYVFYS
+496 TAVCNASYLFYS
-508 SAALSTDAAYT
+508 SGALSTDAAYT

-532 TGTSGSGMAGG
+532 TGASGSGMAGG
-543 MGGQCPDDGGQQSTD
+543 MGGQRPNDGGQQNTD

>member
-7 FLLAVSLAAS
+7 FLLAMSLAAS
-17 LTGCAAAAATDST
+17 LTGCAAGTVASNPD
-30 ATVLSGSA
+30 TVLSGSA
-38 AAEATSYNA
+38 AAETTSYNA

-61 GSGSGVEIS
+61 GSGSGVEIN

-83 LTGSCADGSVKVK
+83 LTGNCADGSVKVK

-104 ILSDLSLTSST
+104 ILSDLSLTSNS

-142 AQNNDTDY
+142 AQNNDTEY
-150 PTNTDDENAVIKGKD
+150 PDNTDAENAVIKGKD

-195 TAQDAFLTIRE
+195 TAQDASLTIRE
-206 LTLTINAPVNDAI
+206 LTLTINAPVNDSI

-228 SGTLTLDAADDA
+228 SGTLTLDAADDT

-252 GTEGPT
+252 GTDGPT
-258 LTIINAY
+258 ITIANAY

-271 VLNITSG
+271 ALNIASG
-278 SMDITCE
+278 NIDITCQ
-285 DDCLNAGNSAL
+285 DDCLNAGNSSL

-304 ISGGTIRAYTTAGD
+304 ISGGTLRAYTTAGD

-357 TVLAAGGSNGM
+357 TVLAAGSSGM

-373 AEQPYVTYGSGRG
+373 AEQPYVAFGSGRG
-386 GFGGGFGGGFDGSFG
+386 DM
-401 GSFGGG
+401 GGG
-407 QRPEQGE
+407 QRPEPGE
-414 QPTDGE
+414 QPADGE
-420 RPKLP
+420 RPEQP

-432 DNAPTPPQGGAEN
+432 DNFPTPPQ
-445 APQGASGTGEEGTQ
+445 ASEGTQ
-459 QPPMMQPGTTADTS
+459 QPPTMQPHTNTDSS

-481 AFTIT
+481 AFTIA
-486 DADGTAVYSG
+486 DASGTTVYSG
-496 TAVCNASYVFYS
+496 TAVCNASYLFYS
-508 SAALSTDAAYT
+508 SGALSVDAAYS

-543 MGGQCPDDGGQQSTD
+543 MGGQRPNDGGQQTQNTD
-558 ALPPEDKQNQPA
+558 AFPPEDKQNQPA

>member
-17 LTGCAAAAATDST
+17 LAGCAAGTATDST
-30 ATVLSGSA
+30 ATVLSSSA
-38 AAEATSYNA
+38 AAETTSYNA
-47 ADALTLTFTDSGIT
+47 ADALTLTFTDGGIT

-70 GTALTISEPGTYL
+70 GTALIISEPGTYL

-104 ILSDLSLTSST
+104 ILSDFSLTSST

-125 VVTIVAAD
+125 VVTIITAD
-133 GTTNTLTDA
+133 GTANTLTDA

-150 PTNTDDENAVIKGKD
+150 PNNTDAENAVIKGKD

-195 TAQDAFLTIRE
+195 TAQDASLTIRE
-206 LTLTINAPVNDAI
+206 LTLTINAPVNDAV

-258 LTIINAY
+258 LTIANAY

-271 VLNITSG
+271 ALNIASG
-278 SMDITCE
+278 SIDITCQ

-296 TNYDFEIN
+296 ANYDFEIN
-304 ISGGTIRAYTTAGD
+304 ISGGTIRAYTTSGD

-368 GMTLT
+368 GITLT
-373 AEQPYVTYGSGRG
+373 ADQPYVTYGSGRG
-386 GFGGGFGGGFDGSFG
+386 GMGGGFGGGFGGG
-401 GSFGGG
+401 
-407 QRPEQGE
+407 QRPELSGS
-414 QPTDGE
+414 
-420 RPKLP
+420 
-425 GITDAQP
+425 TDAQP
-432 DNAPTPPQGGAEN
+432 DNVPTPPQGGAEN
-445 APQGASGTGEEGTQ
+445 APQGAPGAGEEGAQ
-459 QPPMMQPGTTADTS
+459 QPPMMQTDTTADGS

-486 DADGTAVYSG
+486 DADGAAVYSG
-496 TAVCNASYVFYS
+496 TAVCNASYLFYS

-543 MGGQCPDDGGQQSTD
+543 MGGQRPDDGGQQNTD

>member
-30 ATVLSGSA
+30 GTVLSGSA

-104 ILSDLSLTSST
+104 ILSDLSLISST
-115 TAPITCGKSS
+115 AAPITCGKSS

-150 PTNTDDENAVIKGKD
+150 PTNTDAENAVIKGKD

-178 LNANGK
+178 VNANGK

-195 TAQDAFLTIRE
+195 TAQDASLTIRE

-240 LHCDLVMNIGAD
+240 LHCDLVMNIGSD

-258 LTIINAY
+258 LTITNAY

-271 VLNITSG
+271 VLNIASG
-278 SMDITCE
+278 SIDITCE
-285 DDCLNAGNSAL
+285 DDCLNAGNSSL

-304 ISGGTIRAYTTAGD
+304 ISGGTLRAYTTAGD

-386 GFGGGFGGGFDGSFG
+386 GMGGGFGGGFDGR
-401 GSFGGG
+401 

-414 QPTDGE
+414 QPADGE
-420 RPKLP
+420 RPTLP
-425 GITDAQP
+425 GSTDAQP
-432 DNAPTPPQGGAEN
+432 DNALTLPQGGAEN
-445 APQGASGTGEEGTQ
+445 APQGAPGTGEEGAQ
-459 QPPMMQPGTTADTS
+459 QPPMMQPDTTADTS

-486 DADGTAVYSG
+486 DADGAAVYSG
-496 TAVCNASYVFYS
+496 TAVCNASYLFYS

-519 LQTESASAESTAQ
+519 LQTASSSAESTAQ
-532 TGTSGSGMAGG
+532 TGTSGSGMAVS
-543 MGGQCPDDGGQQSTD
+543 MGGQRPNDGGQQNAD

>member
-17 LTGCAAAAATDST
+17 LTGCAAATAADST
-30 ATVLSGSA
+30 ATVLSGSG
-38 AAEATSYNA
+38 AAETTSYNA

-96 KGTAGVTL
+96 KGTASVTL

-125 VVTIVAAD
+125 VVTIVSAD
-133 GTTNTLTDA
+133 GTTNTLTDST
-142 AQNNDTDY
+142 QNNDTEY
-150 PTNTDDENAVIKGKD
+150 PDNTDAENAVIKGKD

-184 NGIKSGTTDSE
+184 NGIKSGTADSE
-195 TAQDAFLTIRE
+195 TAQDASLTIRE
-206 LTLTINAPVNDAI
+206 LSLTINAPINDAI

-252 GTEGPT
+252 GTDGLT
-258 LTIINAY
+258 LTITNAY

-271 VLNITSG
+271 ALNIASG
-278 SMDITCE
+278 SIDITCQ
-285 DDCLNAGNSAL
+285 DDCLNAGNSSL

-304 ISGGTIRAYTTAGD
+304 ISGGTIRACTTAGD

-342 NQPLDADGGITVTGG
+342 NQPLDADGGITVTGS
-357 TVLAAGGSNGM
+357 TVLAAGGSSGM
-368 GMTLT
+368 GLTLT
-373 AEQPYVTYGSGRG
+373 AEQPYVTFGNARG
-386 GFGGGFGGGFDGSFG
+386 GMGGG
-401 GSFGGG
+401 FGGG
-407 QRPEQGE
+407 QRPEAGE

-420 RPKLP
+420 RPEQP
-425 GITDAQP
+425 SSTDARP
-432 DNAPTPPQGGAEN
+432 DSAPTPPQGEAEN
-445 APQGASGTGEEGTQ
+445 VPQGAPVTGGKGSQ
-459 QPPMMQPGTTADTS
+459 QPPMMQTDTGTDSS
-473 GISLTAGD
+473 GISLTAGG

-496 TAVCNASYVFYS
+496 TAVCNAGYVFYS
-508 SAALSTDAAYT
+508 SAALSADAAYT
-519 LQTESASAESTAQ
+519 LQTESASVESTAQ
-532 TGTSGSGMAGG
+532 TGTSGSGMAGS
-543 MGGQCPDDGGQQSTD
+543 MGGQRPNDGGQQTQNTD

>member
-17 LTGCAAAAATDST
+17 LAGCAAGTATDST
-30 ATVLSGSA
+30 ATVLSSSA
-38 AAEATSYNA
+38 AAETTSYNA
-47 ADALTLTFTDSGIT
+47 ADALTLTFTDGGIT

-70 GTALTISEPGTYL
+70 GTALIISEPGTYL

-104 ILSDLSLTSST
+104 ILSDFSLTSST

-125 VVTIVAAD
+125 VVTIITAD
-133 GTTNTLTDA
+133 GTANTLTDA

-150 PTNTDDENAVIKGKD
+150 PNNTDAENAVIKGKD

-195 TAQDAFLTIRE
+195 TAQDASLTIRE
-206 LTLTINAPVNDAI
+206 LTLTINAPVNDAV

-228 SGTLTLDAADDA
+228 SGTLTLDAAGDA

-258 LTIINAY
+258 LTIANAY

-271 VLNITSG
+271 ALNIASG
-278 SMDITCE
+278 SIDITCQ

-296 TNYDFEIN
+296 ANYDFEIN
-304 ISGGTIRAYTTAGD
+304 ISGGTIRAYTTSGD

-368 GMTLT
+368 GITLT
-373 AEQPYVTYGSGRG
+373 ADQPYVTYGSGRG
-386 GFGGGFGGGFDGSFG
+386 GMGGGFGGGFGGG
-401 GSFGGG
+401 
-407 QRPEQGE
+407 QRPELSGS
-414 QPTDGE
+414 
-420 RPKLP
+420 
-425 GITDAQP
+425 TDAQP
-432 DNAPTPPQGGAEN
+432 DNVPTPPQGGAEN
-445 APQGASGTGEEGTQ
+445 APQGAPGAGEEGAQ
-459 QPPMMQPGTTADTS
+459 QPPMMQTDTNADTS
-473 GISLTAGD
+473 GISLSAGD

-486 DADGTAVYSG
+486 DADGAAVYSG

-543 MGGQCPDDGGQQSTD
+543 MGGQRPNDGGQQNTD

>member
-17 LTGCAAAAATDST
+17 LTGCAAGTATDST
-30 ATVLSGSA
+30 GTVLSSSA
-38 AAEATSYNA
+38 AAETTSYNA

-142 AQNNDTDY
+142 AQNNDTEY
-150 PTNTDDENAVIKGKD
+150 PTNTDAENAVIKGKD

-195 TAQDAFLTIRE
+195 TAQDASLTIRE
-206 LTLTINAPVNDAI
+206 LTLTINAPVNDAV

-258 LTIINAY
+258 LTITNAY

-271 VLNITSG
+271 VLNIASG
-278 SMDITCE
+278 SIDITCE

-304 ISGGTIRAYTTAGD
+304 ISGGTFRAYTTAGD

-325 MTISGGDIEVWT
+325 MTISGGDIAVWT

-386 GFGGGFGGGFDGSFG
+386 GMGSGFGGGFDGSFG
-401 GSFGGG
+401 GG
-407 QRPEQGE
+407 QRPE
-414 QPTDGE
+414 
-420 RPKLP
+420 LP
-425 GITDAQP
+425 GSTDAQP

-445 APQGASGTGEEGTQ
+445 APQGTPGAGEEGAQ
-459 QPPMMQPGTTADTS
+459 QPPMMQTDTTADSS

-486 DADGTAVYSG
+486 DADGAAVYSG
-496 TAVCNASYVFYS
+496 TAVCNAGYVFYS

-519 LQTESASAESTAQ
+519 LQTESASAKSTAQ

-543 MGGQCPDDGGQQSTD
+543 MGGQRPDDDGQQNTD

>member
-17 LTGCAAAAATDST
+17 LTGCAAATATSNPG
-30 ATVLSGSA
+30 TVLSGSA

-150 PTNTDDENAVIKGKD
+150 PTNTDAENAVIKGKD

-195 TAQDAFLTIRE
+195 TAQDASLTIRE
-206 LTLTINAPVNDAI
+206 LTLTINAPVNDAV

-240 LHCDLVMNIGAD
+240 LHCDLVMNIGTD

-258 LTIINAY
+258 LTITNAY

-271 VLNITSG
+271 VLNIASG
-278 SMDITCE
+278 SIDITCQ

-304 ISGGTIRAYTTAGD
+304 ISGGTLRAYTTAGD

-368 GMTLT
+368 GMTLA

-386 GFGGGFGGGFDGSFG
+386 GMGGGFD

-414 QPTDGE
+414 QPADGE
-420 RPKLP
+420 RPTLP
-425 GITDAQP
+425 GSTDAQP

-445 APQGASGTGEEGTQ
+445 APQGAPGAGEEGAQ
-459 QPPMMQPGTTADTS
+459 QPPTMQTDTTADTS

-496 TAVCNASYVFYS
+496 TAVFNAGYVFYS

-532 TGTSGSGMAGG
+532 TGTSGMAGG
-543 MGGQCPDDGGQQSTD
+543 MGGQRPDDGGQQNTD